1 MSQKHDCLV
10 EKLIII
16 SRKSDKKGG
25 KSDKMYNLA
34 NVSLK
39 NLW

>member
-1 MSQKHDCLV
+1 M
-10 EKLIII
+10 II
-16 SRKSDKKGG
+16 SRKSDKKRG

>member
-1 MSQKHDCLV
+1 MSQKHECLV

-16 SRKSDKKGG
+16 SRKNDKRGEKL
-25 KSDKMYNLA
+25 DKMYNLA

>member
-1 MSQKHDCLV
+1 M
-10 EKLIII
+10 II
-16 SRKSDKKGG
+16 SRKSDKKGEE
-25 KSDKMYNLA
+25 SDKLYNLA